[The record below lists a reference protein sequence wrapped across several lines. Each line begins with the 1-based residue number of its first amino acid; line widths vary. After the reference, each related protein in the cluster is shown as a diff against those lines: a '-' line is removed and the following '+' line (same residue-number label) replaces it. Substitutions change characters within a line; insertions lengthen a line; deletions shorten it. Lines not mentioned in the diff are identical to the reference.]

1 MAERLQVRNPCQ
13 NGDDTTL
20 NIETWK
26 LEIRNHLARNLELLE
41 RNVFVLSAGE
51 ENDIPVLVT
60 RR

>member
-13 NGDDTTL
+13 NEDDTTL

-26 LEIRNHLARNLELLE
+26 LGIRNHMASNLELLE
-41 RNVFVLSAGE
+41 RNVFVLAAGE